1 MTLRAIGYI
10 PYDARGPSVE
20 AGWIDAELGCAP
32 RLIRARASLNAGG
45 FADLPDRD
53 ALRADVA
60 PLLELPWV
68 VAEGPGGFLWAA
80 ILRAHGFA
88 GGLTILPYL
97 NPRRWFD
104 VACAA
109 AYRSCADPRD
119 RVLVGSTPSAR
130 IYRALGLRAQVG
142 EPFGVDC
149 RRFGPRA
156 DAGAIAWAMGIPR
169 GRLLLFAG
177 RAQPDKDLYRLLRV
191 GLRARLLFPDLQ
203 LVIASHVVDDDYV
216 AVLRGALGAEQ
227 GVHLVI
233 DPTAD
238 QLAALYSAADV
249 FATAATSAF
258 ETFGR
263 APAEALVSGTP
274 AVAPRYD
281 GFIEVL
287 DQPGGTLVDV
297 RVTAGEVCVDEERM
311 LRAVYEVLS
320 APAPLPRA
328 RIARA
333 ARSRFCRSRTIR
345 SLAHIMD
352 PAARAHPAAAPE
364 SLAPA
369 DVAWPPAWRR
379 GLAAAGRMSA
389 AEALAW
395 MWRPRGHAAASRHDA
410 AGVAA
415 VRVALCGGDARC
427 R

>member
-1 MTLRAIGYI
+1 HRGPEAQPDHRRGRVRRAGARARRRARQPRPPAADLPGGGPHAARSRRRGPARLRRPQPAAELRGGGPHAARSRRRGPVRDADPGREEPARGQEAGPGARRRAQEGQGPQGEVTLRAIGYI

-274 AVAPRYD
+274 AV
-281 GFIEVL
+281 
-287 DQPGGTLVDV
+287 
-297 RVTAGEVCVDEERM
+297 
-311 LRAVYEVLS
+311 
-320 APAPLPRA
+320 
-328 RIARA
+328 
-333 ARSRFCRSRTIR
+333 
-345 SLAHIMD
+345 
-352 PAARAHPAAAPE
+352 
-364 SLAPA
+364 
-369 DVAWPPAWRR
+369 
-379 GLAAAGRMSA
+379 
-389 AEALAW
+389 
-395 MWRPRGHAAASRHDA
+395 
-410 AGVAA
+410 
-415 VRVALCGGDARC
+415 
-427 R
+427 